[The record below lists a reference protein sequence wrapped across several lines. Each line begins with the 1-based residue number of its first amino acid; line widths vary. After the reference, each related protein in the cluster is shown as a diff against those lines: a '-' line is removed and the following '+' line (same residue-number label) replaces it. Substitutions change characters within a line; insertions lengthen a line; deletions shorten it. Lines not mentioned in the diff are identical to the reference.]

1 MLVLHANWH
10 RYPEYGL
17 VGAMDDKDAERI
29 MELVPNA
36 KYKKILANHVIHAFE
51 QKQYINAI
59 EDFTSDLKES
69 SERTN

>member
-1 MLVLHANWH
+1 
-10 RYPEYGL
+10 
-17 VGAMDDKDAERI
+17 MDDKDAERI